1 VNKHKIN
8 KMINFFKRKKEKLNN
23 IQIECDDKSIKINGI
38 EISFPIDLNTL
49 IEIFGKPS
57 KIEHNLVWTV
67 VWNDIGVYT
76 DYVTSDNIND
86 IKLLFSKKHKLK
98 IFPNNFFTGNIL
110 INKELISIKTFK
122 EKELNKNSIQ
132 KLTYKW
138 EDEFY
143 SIVIGKNYNY
153 KEEIPKDKYAIKQL
167 TEEQI
172 EFTDFGFKLSI
183 IQELMYTKELLK
195 PKFDLY
201 EFIEWYDK
209 RQIDIEEEGY
219 EPIPEVTQYFKDL
232 PIPKRLAKE
241 ITEIAQDGG
250 NDIYLN
256 LLRFGEGWE
265 EYWDIESIVDAKNFP
280 NLKKVWLCY
289 AKDNV
294 LNEFNEAGIKAKWQ

>member
-1 VNKHKIN
+1 
-8 KMINFFKRKKEKLNN
+8 MINFKRKKEKLNN
-23 IQIECDDKSIKINGI
+23 IQIECDEKSIKINGI
-38 EISFPIDLNTL
+38 EISFPIKLNTL

-57 KIEHNLVWTV
+57 KMERNLSWTV
-67 VWNDIGVYT
+67 VWDDIGVYANYIC
-76 DYVTSDNIND
+76 DINE
-86 IKLLFSKKHKLK
+86 IQLLFSNKHKLK

-132 KLTYKW
+132 KLTYKG

-143 SIVIGKNYNY
+143 SILIGKNYNY
-153 KEEIPKDKYAIKQL
+153 KEEIPKDKYVIKQL

-195 PKFDLY
+195 PKFDLH

-209 RQIDIEEEGY
+209 RKIDIEEEGY

>member
-1 VNKHKIN
+1 
-8 KMINFFKRKKEKLNN
+8 MINFFKRKKEKLNN